1 MTPKLTTKQMVELL
15 GGAKAVANKLKI
27 SPQAVGQW
35 GDDIPAEK
43 LVKLAALIEKESHG
57 LLTRKDLFPNCWH
70 WIWPEL
76 LPKNNAFGLQQEDL
90 D

>member
-15 GGAKAVANKLKI
+15 GGAKAVAKKLNI
-27 SPQAVGQW
+27 SVQAVWQW
-35 GDDIPAEK
+35 GEDIPASK
-43 LVKLAALIEKESHG
+43 LMMLAALIEKESHG
-57 LLTRKDLFPNCWH
+57 LLTRKDMFPTCWH